1 MGDQQARPINAG
13 SWAAVG
19 DAAMSDGDA
28 HTAAFLVVH
37 KGEVVVERY
46 GDGFTAKT
54 QLER

>member
-46 GDGFTAKT
+46 GDGFTAET